1 MKKSILKIY
10 TDEVG
15 NYYIESLDGNV
26 IPINV
31 GKCINYEDFIKNNE
45 LSLSYE
51 DKMDIPPSLTHIV
64 KEIDPMYQMV
74 VTITC

>member
-1 MKKSILKIY
+1 MKKSTLKIY

-31 GKCINYEDFIKNNE
+31 GKCINYDDFIKNNE
-45 LSLSYE
+45 NIEVMELICVKNYY
-51 DKMDIPPSLTHIV
+51 LTGGQ
-64 KEIDPMYQMV
+64 KND
-74 VTITC
+74 